1 MMRRIQLVLTVLLA
15 LSAQPEW
22 LAGGEILD
30 RVVVTVNDGVVLESE
45 WDDALRYE
53 CFLNGRPLEQLTP
66 TDRRATLDRL
76 IDQLLLAQQMETTG
90 FAHATP
96 DEVSARIREISK
108 DISGAATEAGWKA
121 LLARYGLTAAVLADR
136 VARQI
141 DLERYVDQRFR
152 PSIYVDADSIQN
164 YYRDRMVPELQ
175 QKRSPVPPLEEV
187 RARIERVLAEERVN
201 ELLTAWL
208 KTLRA
213 QSRIEVK

>member
-1 MMRRIQLVLTVLLA
+1 MMRRIQLVLIVLLV

-30 RVVVTVNDGVVLESE
+30 RVVATVNDGVILESE

-53 CFLNGRPLEQLTP
+53 CFLNGRPLDQLTP
-66 TDRRATLDRL
+66 AGRRAALDRL

-96 DEVSARIREISK
+96 DEVSARIREIRK
-108 DISGAATEAGWKA
+108 DMPGAATEVGWKS
-121 LLARYGLTAAVLADR
+121 LLARYGLTADVLADR
-136 VARQI
+136 VSRQI

-152 PSIYVDADSIQN
+152 PSVYVDAESIQA
-164 YYRDRMVPELQ
+164 YYRSRLVPELQ
-175 QKRSPVPPLEEV
+175 SKRSLVPPLEQV
-187 RARIERVLAEERVN
+187 RVRIERVLTEERVN